1 MTYSEDEYLMIS
13 GLQHF
18 EFCQR
23 QWALIHVEQQW
34 KENVFTIDGNIMH
47 EKAHD
52 KTFNET
58 RGDIIITR
66 SMAIKSNQLGI
77 SGECDIVE
85 FHKNEKGV
93 QIYGREGKYITVPI
107 EYKKGKPK
115 EGYEDVLQ
123 LVAQAMCLEEM
134 LCCSIEYAYLY
145 YGDIRKRIKVDIT
158 DELRN
163 KVKDNLLLMHQYY
176 SRKYTP
182 KVRTSKKCTGCS
194 LKDLCIPKLMKHSSV
209 KDYIN
214 KALEGGMGQ

>member
-1 MTYSEDEYLMIS
+1 MAYCEDEYLMIS

-34 KENVFTIDGNIMH
+34 KENVFTVEGNIMH
-47 EKAHD
+47 ENAHD

-66 SMAIKSNQLGI
+66 SMAIKSNRLGV

-93 QIYGREGKYITVPI
+93 QIYGREGKYIPVPI

-182 KVRTSKKCTGCS
+182 KVKTSKKCNGCS
-194 LKDLCIPKLMKHSSV
+194 LKDLCIPKLMKYSSV
-209 KDYIN
+209 KEYIN

>member
-1 MTYSEDEYLMIS
+1 MNYCEDEYLMLS

-23 QWALIHVEQQW
+23 QWALIHIEQQW
-34 KENVFTIDGNIMH
+34 QDNVFTVDGNIMH

-66 SMAIKSNQLGI
+66 SMAIKSNELGI

-85 FHKNEKGV
+85 FHKNENGV
-93 QIYGREGKYITVPI
+93 QIYGREGKYIPVPV

-115 EGYEDVLQ
+115 QGDEDVLQ

-134 LCCSIEYAYLY
+134 LCCNIKYAYLY
-145 YGDIRKRIKVDIT
+145 YGDVRKRTKVDIS

-163 KVKDNLLLMHQYY
+163 KVKDDLLLMHQYY
-176 SRKYTP
+176 RRKYTP
-182 KVRTSKKCTGCS
+182 KVKTSKKCNGCS

-209 KDYIN
+209 KEYIN
-214 KALEGGMGQ
+214 KMLEGDMK